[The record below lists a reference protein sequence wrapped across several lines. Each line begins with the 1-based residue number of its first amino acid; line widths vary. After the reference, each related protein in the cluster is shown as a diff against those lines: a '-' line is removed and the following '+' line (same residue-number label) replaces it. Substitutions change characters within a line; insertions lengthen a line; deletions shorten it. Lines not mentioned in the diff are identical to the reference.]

1 MAKLYHR
8 WLSYHARCSKAQ
20 AWHADWTRTE
30 GLIMAAS
37 SNFAFLKEHDPV
49 FLQLASTAELVFAS
63 DPNTTLIK
71 LRQLGEALARDLASR
86 AGIEF
91 DHHTTQADLLYKL
104 GREIQLDQNIRSL
117 FHTLR
122 VEGNKAT
129 HEFHTQHREAMD
141 GLKVGR
147 ALAIWFHQSFG
158 KNAQSFKPGAFVT
171 PSDPSTPLRDLQ
183 SQIEQLKA
191 QLSDSSQQLESNQ
204 QLAELLKR
212 EAEEYAV
219 LAEQMDAESRTHK
232 QLAAEH
238 EAALNGLRAEHEQ
251 SLKALQQQIAAQPQV
266 TSQVA
271 KKTQQASSNFD
282 LSEDLTRILIDQQ
295 LIDAGWDAD
304 SLDLTYSKGARPE
317 KGKNKAIA
325 EWPTSSAKACADYVL
340 FAGLTPIAIVEAKR
354 KRINIADRITQAE
367 RYARAFSL
375 TPEHQQPWLQTGQS
389 QPWDDGDG
397 SHFRVPFAFAC
408 NGRPFIKQL
417 AEQSGTWFRDLR
429 SPSNTRRPLPDFHTP
444 NDLLDLLKR
453 SKADAEAKLAV
464 EGFAYLKLRDYQE
477 KAIQAV
483 EQALAKNQRDCLLAM
498 ATGTGKTRTIIGLM
512 YRFLK
517 TERFKRILFLVDRSA
532 LGEQAIDSFNDTTL
546 EQNQTLAQIYD
557 IKELGDM
564 AAEAA
569 TRVQVA
575 TVQAMVSRI
584 FRSDNPPAVGEFDC
598 IIVDEAHRGYT
609 LDQEMTEG
617 ELAVRDHSQY
627 LSQYR
632 RVLDHFDACRIGLT
646 ATPAKHTSEIFGK
659 PVFTY
664 SYREAVAD
672 DWLIDHEPPIRYE
685 TLLSQ
690 NGIRFDKGASVNVI
704 NTLTGEVDVA
714 ELDDELTF
722 NIESFNRRVIT
733 PAFDKVICDELA
745 NELDPFGEEKTMIF
759 CVSEAHAVRV
769 KNLLDDA
776 FKAAYGE
783 QYNEATVRVITGQSD
798 QVEKLIRR
806 YKNEPHPSIAIT
818 VDLLTTG
825 IDVPKICNLVFMR
838 RVRSRILYEQMK
850 GRATRRCDEIG
861 KTVFRIYDPV
871 DLYASLEAVD
881 TMKPLV
887 KNPNVSLEQ
896 LVGELAGDASHNAP
910 GSQEDTSHAH
920 DVLDQLSQRVM
931 RILRKAQ
938 HKAETRPH
946 LKNKLA
952 ELQDAWGVEPARLHT
967 HLHELGPQ
975 QAAHFVR
982 QHSQL
987 IHQLAEVS
995 VMLGSDRYPV
1005 ISNHAD
1011 ELVLREQSYGQN
1023 QKPADFLE
1031 SFHDFIHE
1039 QLNQS
1044 AALGVVVNRPK
1055 DLTREQ
1061 LREVRLLLDNNGFSE
1076 ASLKSAWRNQTNQE
1090 IAASIIGYIRQ
1101 AAIGEALLPFNQRVI
1116 NAMQR
1121 IYALHA
1127 WTPVQRRWLDRLAR
1141 QLVHEVVMDS
1151 QQVNDAFRDDGGLK
1165 ALDRHLGGNLNRVL
1179 EALNDGLWQAVS

>member
-1 MAKLYHR
+1 
-8 WLSYHARCSKAQ
+8 
-20 AWHADWTRTE
+20 
-30 GLIMAAS
+30 MAAS
-37 SNFAFLKEHDPV
+37 SNFSFLQEHDPV
-49 FLQLASTAELVFAS
+49 FLQLASAAEQVFAS

-71 LRQLGEALARDLASR
+71 LRQLGEALAQDLASR

-91 DHHTTQADLLYKL
+91 DATTTQSDLLYKL
-104 GREIQLDQNIRSL
+104 SRDIQLDQNIRSL

-122 VEGNKAT
+122 IEGNKAT
-129 HEFHTQHREAMD
+129 HQFRTQHREAMD
-141 GLKVGR
+141 GLKVAR
-147 ALAIWFHQSFG
+147 ALAIWYHQSFG
-158 KNAQSFKPGAFVT
+158 KNGNAFKPGSFVT
-171 PSDPSTPLRDLQ
+171 PADPSTPLRDLQ
-183 SQIEQLKA
+183 NQIEQLKA
-191 QLSDSSQQLESNQ
+191 QLCESSQQLESNQ
-204 QLAELLKR
+204 QLATLMRR
-212 EAEEYAV
+212 EAEEYSV
-219 LAEQMDAESRTHK
+219 LAEQMDAESREHK
-232 QLAAEH
+232 QLADTH
-238 EAALNGLRAEHEQ
+238 EAELNKLRAEFEQ
-251 SLKALQQQIAAQPQV
+251 RLTTLQQRLETKPQS
-266 TSQVA
+266 TQQVVY
-271 KKTQQASSNFD
+271 KTQQASSSFD

-295 LIDAGWDAD
+295 LIEAGWEAD
-304 SLDLTYSKGARPE
+304 SLDLIYSKGARPE

-325 EWPTSSAKACADYVL
+325 EWPTSSPKACADYVL
-340 FAGLTPIAIVEAKR
+340 FAGLLPVAIVEAKR
-354 KRINIADRITQAE
+354 KRINIADRITQVE
-367 RYARAFSL
+367 RYAREFKIAS
-375 TPEHQQPWLQTGQS
+375 EHQQTWLFAGQS
-389 QPWDDGDG
+389 QPWSDGQG
-397 SHFRVPFAFAC
+397 NSFRVPFAFAC
-408 NGRPFIKQL
+408 NGRPYIKQL

-429 SPSNTRRPLPDFHTP
+429 SPANTRRPLQDFHTP

-453 SKADAEAKLAV
+453 SQAEAEAKLKG

-483 EQALAKNQRDCLLAM
+483 EQALANDPRECLLAM

-517 TERFKRILFLVDRSA
+517 AERFKRILFLVDRSA
-532 LGEQAIDSFNDTTL
+532 LGQQAIDSFNDTPL
-546 EQNQTLAQIYD
+546 EQNHTLAQIYD

-564 AAEAA
+564 AAEAE
-569 TRVQVA
+569 TRIQVA

-584 FRSDNPPAVGEFDC
+584 FRSDGPPSVGEFDC

-609 LDQEMTEG
+609 LDQEMSEG

-632 RVLDHFDACRIGLT
+632 RVLDYFDACKIGLT

-685 TLLSQ
+685 TQLSKH
-690 NGIRFDKGASVNVI
+690 GIRFEKGESVSVI
-704 NTLTGEVDVA
+704 NTQTGEVDVT
-714 ELDDELTF
+714 ELEDELIF

-733 PAFDKVICDELA
+733 PAFDKVICDALA

-759 CVSEAHAVRV
+759 CVNQAHAERV
-769 KNLLDDA
+769 KNLLDGA
-776 FKAAYGE
+776 FREAYSE
-783 QYNEATVRVITGQSD
+783 QYNQATVQIITGQSD
-798 QVEKLIRR
+798 KVEQLIRK

-850 GRATRRCDEIG
+850 GRATRRCDDIG

-896 LVGELAGDASHNAP
+896 LVSELTNNASHDAP
-910 GSQEDTSHAH
+910 GSQEDSSHAH
-920 DVLDQLSQRVM
+920 DVLDVLSQRIM
-931 RILRKAQ
+931 RILRKAD
-938 HKAETRPH
+938 HKAENNPS
-946 LKNKLA
+946 LKKKLD
-952 ELQDAWGVEPARLHT
+952 ELEDIWGVEPAKLHK

-975 QAAHFVR
+975 QAANFIR

-987 IHQLAEVS
+987 LNQLDTVS
-995 VMLGSDRYPV
+995 TLLGSESHPIIATQR
-1005 ISNHAD
+1005 D
-1011 ELVLREQSYGQN
+1011 ELIGREQNYGDH
-1023 QKPADFLE
+1023 QKPQDYLE
-1031 SFHDFIHE
+1031 SFHDFIHQ

-1061 LREVRLLLDNNGFSE
+1061 LRNVRLLLDHHGFSE
-1076 ASLKSAWRNQTNQE
+1076 VSLKSAWRNQTNQE

-1101 AAIGEALLPFNQRVI
+1101 AAIGEALLPFEQRVA
-1116 NAMQR
+1116 NAMQK
-1121 IYALHA
+1121 IYALQQ
-1127 WTPVQRRWLDRLAR
+1127 WTPVQRKWLDRLAR
-1141 QLVHEVVMDS
+1141 QLVHEVIIDPA
-1151 QQVNDAFRDDGGLK
+1151 QVNEAFRNDGGLK
-1165 ALDRHLGGNLNRVL
+1165 SLNRNLGGHLDRVL
-1179 EALNDGLWQAVS
+1179 DTLNDNLWPKVG

>member
-1 MAKLYHR
+1 MAV
-8 WLSYHARCSKAQ
+8 
-20 AWHADWTRTE
+20 
-30 GLIMAAS
+30 S
-37 SNFAFLKEHDPV
+37 SNFAFLQEHDPV
-49 FLQLASTAELVFAS
+49 FLQLANTAEQVFAS

-71 LRQLGEALARDLASR
+71 LRQLGEALAQDLASR

-91 DHHTTQADLLYKL
+91 DATTQSDLLYKL
-104 GREIQLDQNIRSL
+104 SREIQLDQNIRSL

-122 VEGNKAT
+122 VEGNRAT
-129 HEFHTQHREAMD
+129 HEFRTQHREAMD
-141 GLKVGR
+141 GLKVAR
-147 ALAIWFHQSFG
+147 ALAIWYHQSFG
-158 KNAQSFKPGAFVT
+158 KNAHAFKPGPFVT
-171 PSDPSTPLRDLQ
+171 PTDPSAPLHDLKN
-183 SQIEQLKA
+183 QIERLKT
-191 QLSDSSQQLESNQ
+191 QLSESSQELEDNQ
-204 QLAELLKR
+204 QLAELHKR

-219 LAEQMDAESRTHK
+219 LAEQMDAESRGHK

-238 EAALNGLRAEHEQ
+238 EAALHKLRTEHERRI
-251 SLKALQQQIAAQPQV
+251 KALQLQLLTQPQAAQQV
-266 TSQVA
+266 MHRTMQATS
-271 KKTQQASSNFD
+271 SFD

-295 LIDAGWDAD
+295 LIDAGWEAD

-325 EWPTSSAKACADYVL
+325 EWPTSSPKACADYVL

-354 KRINIADRITQAE
+354 KRINIADRIPQAE
-367 RYARAFSL
+367 RYAREFNLSV
-375 TPEHQQPWLQTGQS
+375 EHQQPSLLAGQTQSWSDGQ
-389 QPWDDGDG
+389 GG
-397 SHFRVPFAFAC
+397 HFRVPFAFAC
-408 NGRPFIKQL
+408 NGRPLIKQL

-429 SPSNTRRPLPDFHTP
+429 SPANTRRPLQDFHKP
-444 NDLLDLLKR
+444 DDLLDLLKR
-453 SKADAEAKLAV
+453 SQTDAEAKLKA
-464 EGFAYLKLRDYQE
+464 EGFTYLKLRDYQE
-477 KAIQAV
+477 KAVQTV
-483 EQALAKNQRDCLLAM
+483 EQALANNQRDCLLAM

-517 TERFKRILFLVDRSA
+517 AERFKRILFLVDRSA
-532 LGEQAIDSFNDTTL
+532 LGQQAIDSFNDTTL
-546 EQNQTLAQIYD
+546 EQNHTLAQIYD

-564 AAEAA
+564 AAEAE

-584 FRSDNPPAVGEFDC
+584 FRSDTPPPVGEFDC

-672 DWLIDHEPPIRYE
+672 DWLVDHEPPIRYE
-685 TLLSQ
+685 TQLSQ
-690 NGIRFDKGASVNVI
+690 HGIRFEKGESVSVI
-704 NTLTGEVDVA
+704 NTQTGEVDVA
-714 ELDDELTF
+714 ELEDELTF

-745 NELDPFGEEKTMIF
+745 KELDPFGEEKTMIF
-759 CVSEAHAVRV
+759 CVNQAHAERV
-769 KNLLDDA
+769 KNLLDEA
-776 FKAAYGE
+776 FKTAYGE
-783 QYNEATVRVITGQSD
+783 QYNEAAVRIITGQSD
-798 QVEKLIRR
+798 KVEQLIRR
-806 YKNEPHPSIAIT
+806 YKNEPNPNIAIT

-850 GRATRRCDEIG
+850 GRATRRCDDIG

-887 KNPNVSLEQ
+887 KNPNISLEQ
-896 LVGELAGDASHNAP
+896 LVSELASGASHDAP
-910 GSQEDTSHAH
+910 GSQDDSSHAH

-938 HKAETRPH
+938 HKAENKPS
-946 LKNKLA
+946 LKQKLD
-952 ELQDAWGVEPARLHT
+952 ELQDAWGVEPAKLHT

-975 QAAHFVR
+975 QAANFVR

-987 IHQLAEVS
+987 INQLAAVS
-995 VMLGSDRYPV
+995 ALLGSENYPL
-1005 ISNHAD
+1005 ISTHSD
-1011 ELVLREQSYGQN
+1011 ELMVREQNYGQN
-1023 QKPADFLE
+1023 QKPADYLE
-1031 SFHDFIHE
+1031 SFHEFIHK

-1061 LREVRLLLDNNGFSE
+1061 LREVRLLLDQHGFSE

-1101 AAIGEALLPFNQRVI
+1101 AAIGEALLPFDQRVAQ
-1116 NAMQR
+1116 AMQK
-1121 IYALHA
+1121 IYALQP
-1127 WTPVQRRWLDRLAR
+1127 WTPVQRKWLERLAK
-1141 QLVHEVVMDS
+1141 QLVHEVVIDP
-1151 QQVNDAFRDDGGLK
+1151 QQVNDAFRNDGGLK
-1165 ALDRHLGGNLNRVL
+1165 ALDRNLGGNLDRVL
-1179 EALNDGLWQAVS
+1179 EALNDNLWSAAG

>member
-1 MAKLYHR
+1 
-8 WLSYHARCSKAQ
+8 
-20 AWHADWTRTE
+20 
-30 GLIMAAS
+30 MAAS
-37 SNFAFLKEHDPV
+37 SNFSFLQEHDPV
-49 FLQLASTAELVFAS
+49 FLQLASAAEQVFAS

-71 LRQLGEALARDLASR
+71 LRQLGEALAQDLASR

-91 DHHTTQADLLYKL
+91 DATTTQSDLLYKL
-104 GREIQLDQNIRSL
+104 SRDIQLDQNIRSL

-122 VEGNKAT
+122 IEGNKAT
-129 HEFHTQHREAMD
+129 HQFRTQHREAMD
-141 GLKVGR
+141 GLKVAR
-147 ALAIWFHQSFG
+147 ALAIWYHQSFG
-158 KNAQSFKPGAFVT
+158 KNGNAFKPGAFVT
-171 PSDPSTPLRDLQ
+171 PADPSTPLRDLQ
-183 SQIEQLKA
+183 NQIEQLKA
-191 QLSDSSQQLESNQ
+191 QLSESSQQLESNQ
-204 QLAELLKR
+204 QLAMLMRR
-212 EAEEYAV
+212 EAEEYSV
-219 LAEQMDAESRTHK
+219 LAEQMDAESREHK
-232 QLAAEH
+232 QLADTH
-238 EAALNGLRAEHEQ
+238 EAELNKLRAEFEQ
-251 SLKALQQQIAAQPQV
+251 RLTALQQRLETKPQS
-266 TSQVA
+266 TQQVVY
-271 KKTQQASSNFD
+271 KTQQASSSFD

-295 LIDAGWDAD
+295 LIEAGWEAD
-304 SLDLTYSKGARPE
+304 SLDLIYSKGARPE

-325 EWPTSSAKACADYVL
+325 EWPTSSPKACADYVL
-340 FAGLTPIAIVEAKR
+340 FAGLLPVAIVEAKR

-367 RYARAFSL
+367 RYAREFKIAS
-375 TPEHQQPWLQTGQS
+375 EHQQPWLLAGQS
-389 QPWDDGDG
+389 QPWSDGQG
-397 SHFRVPFAFAC
+397 NSFRVPFAFAC
-408 NGRPFIKQL
+408 NGRPYIKQL

-429 SPSNTRRPLPDFHTP
+429 SPANTRRPLQDFHTP

-453 SKADAEAKLAV
+453 SQAEAEAKLKG

-483 EQALAKNQRDCLLAM
+483 EQALANNQRDCLLAM

-517 TERFKRILFLVDRSA
+517 AERFKRILFLVDRSA
-532 LGEQAIDSFNDTTL
+532 LGQQAIDSFNDTPL
-546 EQNQTLAQIYD
+546 EQNHTLAQIYD

-564 AAEAA
+564 AAEAE
-569 TRVQVA
+569 TRIQVA

-584 FRSDNPPAVGEFDC
+584 FRSDSPPSVGEFDC

-609 LDQEMTEG
+609 LDQEMSEG

-632 RVLDHFDACRIGLT
+632 RVLDYFDACKIGLT

-685 TLLSQ
+685 TQLSKH
-690 NGIRFDKGASVNVI
+690 GIRFEKGESVSVI
-704 NTLTGEVDVA
+704 NTQTGEVDLA
-714 ELDDELTF
+714 ELEDELTF

-733 PAFDKVICDELA
+733 PAFDKVICDALA

-759 CVSEAHAVRV
+759 CVNQAHAERV

-776 FKAAYGE
+776 FREAYAE
-783 QYNEATVRVITGQSD
+783 QYNQATVQIITGQSD
-798 QVEKLIRR
+798 KVEQLIRK

-850 GRATRRCDEIG
+850 GRATRRCDDIG

-896 LVGELAGDASHNAP
+896 LVSELTNDASHDAP
-910 GSQEDTSHAH
+910 GSQEDSSHAH
-920 DVLDQLSQRVM
+920 DVLDVLSQRIM
-931 RILRKAQ
+931 RILRKAD
-938 HKAETRPH
+938 HKAENNPS
-946 LKNKLA
+946 LKQKLD
-952 ELQDAWGVEPARLHT
+952 ELEDIWGVEPAKLHK

-975 QAAHFVR
+975 QAANFIR

-987 IHQLAEVS
+987 LNQLDSVS
-995 VMLGSDRYPV
+995 TLLGSESHP
-1005 ISNHAD
+1005 IIATQSD
-1011 ELVLREQSYGQN
+1011 ELIGREQNYGDH
-1023 QKPADFLE
+1023 QKPQDYLE
-1031 SFHDFIHE
+1031 SFHDFIHQ

-1061 LREVRLLLDNNGFSE
+1061 LRNVRLLLDQHGFSE
-1076 ASLKSAWRNQTNQE
+1076 VSLKSAWRNQTNQE

-1101 AAIGEALLPFNQRVI
+1101 AAIGEALLPFDQRVT
-1116 NAMQR
+1116 NAMQK
-1121 IYALHA
+1121 IYALQQ
-1127 WTPVQRRWLDRLAR
+1127 WTPVQRKWLDRLAR
-1141 QLVHEVVMDS
+1141 QLVHEVIIDP
-1151 QQVNDAFRDDGGLK
+1151 QQVNEAFRNDGGLK
-1165 ALDRHLGGNLNRVL
+1165 SLNRNLGGHLDRVL
-1179 EALNDGLWQAVS
+1179 EALNDNLWPEVG